1 MVDHLTKEQ
10 RRKNMQAVK
19 PKDSKIESRLGKALW
34 TKGQRYRKNH
44 KKIIGK
50 PDITFVSL
58 KIAVFCDSEFW
69 HGKDWEKRK
78 HDIKSNRDFWLPKI
92 ERNIYRDK
100 EVNRQLKKQ
109 GWTVIRIW
117 GKDIEKHLDQCVD
130 LIEQEINK
138 SKKKLPN

>member
-1 MVDHLTKEQ
+1 
-10 RRKNMQAVK
+10 MQAVK

-34 TKGQRYRKNH
+34 TKGHRYRKNH